1 MDEGRRVDG
10 VNVTERARR
19 SPVWLDAQRPLAQWY
34 ASALGESIL
43 CRLEATLATRLG
55 DVFGYQGLQ
64 IGNLAP
70 GRHLLASAG
79 LQRRLVLDAPPVA
92 VAPDVASAASRAAR
106 PEPARL
112 VSPSDGA
119 SAAPRADVS
128 ADVTALPIAGGSMKA
143 VLFFHTLDFCA
154 EPHRALREADR
165 VLTDD
170 GVLVVVGFNPYSAF
184 GVRHLLSAWRPRE
197 PWNGRF
203 YSRGRVAEW
212 LSVLDYRVLD
222 SHALFVRPPI
232 NSERLLRRMARL
244 ERLEPWLGAVGGLYV
259 VTARKQTLPMTLLRR
274 PWRARAGIAA
284 AGLAR
289 TAGQGER
296 ASNVTRVDFRKR

>member
-1 MDEGRRVDG
+1 M
-10 VNVTERARR
+10 NVSAEAGGRARR

-43 CRLEATLATRLG
+43 TQLEAALAARLG

-64 IGNLAP
+64 VGNLAG

-79 LQRRLVLDAPPVA
+79 LQRRLILDAPGN
-92 VAPDVASAASRAAR
+92 DVAGIAA
-106 PEPARL
+106 
-112 VSPSDGA
+112 DIH
-119 SAAPRADVS
+119 
-128 ADVTALPIAGGSMKA
+128 ADVTALPVAGGSMKA

-154 EPHRALREADR
+154 DPHRALREADR

-170 GVLVVVGFNPYSAF
+170 GLLVVVGFNPWSAF
-184 GVRHLLSAWRPRE
+184 GVRHAASAWRRRE

-203 YSRGRVAEW
+203 YARGRVVDW

-222 SHALFVRPPI
+222 SRAMFVRPPI
-232 NSERLLRRMARL
+232 NSERLLRRLGGL
-244 ERLEPWLGAVGGLYV
+244 ERFEPWIGGVGGLYV
-259 VTARKQTLPMTLLRR
+259 VTARKQTVPMTLARR
-274 PWRARAGIAA
+274 PWRARRAGIAA

-289 TAGQGER
+289 SRQGER
-296 ASNVTRVDFRKR
+296 TSNVARVDFRKR

>member
-1 MDEGRRVDG
+1 MSATGPAPRSGRR
-10 VNVTERARR
+10 A
-19 SPVWLDAQRPLAQWY
+19 PVWLDAQAPLRQWY

-43 CRLEATLATRLG
+43 SQLEGTLASRLG

-64 IGNLAP
+64 IGNLAAD
-70 GRHLLASAG
+70 RNLLDGAG
-79 LQRRLVLDAPPVA
+79 LHRRLLLDAPLGGAGSADRSTDGAA
-92 VAPDVASAASRAAR
+92 VGGDEDGEAVGARARSAAA
-106 PEPARL
+106 
-112 VSPSDGA
+112 DGA
-119 SAAPRADVS
+119 AAVDIAADVLS
-128 ADVTALPIAGGSMKA
+128 LPIASGSMKA
-143 VLFFHTLDFCA
+143 VLFFHALDFCA
-154 EPHRALREADR
+154 QPHRALREADR

-184 GVRHLLSAWRPRE
+184 GLRHVLSAWRPRE

-274 PWRARAGIAA
+274 PWRARAGIAT

-289 TAGQGER
+289 SAGQGER
-296 ASNVTRVDFRKR
+296 VSNVTRVDFRKR